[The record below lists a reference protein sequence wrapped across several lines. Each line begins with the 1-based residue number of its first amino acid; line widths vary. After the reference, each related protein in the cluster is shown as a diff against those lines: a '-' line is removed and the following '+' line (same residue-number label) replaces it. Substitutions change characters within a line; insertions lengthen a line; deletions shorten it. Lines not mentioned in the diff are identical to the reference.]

1 MSKKS
6 PKKLTPN
13 QAEFEKL
20 KKNARARYNRLLKK
34 GYKSQYTAKDLF
46 SAFERPERIT
56 KQMLDKLKQE
66 LKNITDSVL
75 YAETQNGEAIPFAD
89 IPKEARAQYNKFG
102 FTQFTVTSSTGV
114 ESNITLSLSNAPLTN
129 INEADLAF
137 SNFVQ
142 ANARWV
148 TDKKKHAGM
157 EYILDNL
164 REEWNH
170 LQNRYGKNEGD
181 TVFAYMLNEI
191 GVAAGTLTSQEAN
204 DVNAAGRWLGNF
216 YQHRQAGVEEMMKLN
231 EAFGDVQQ

>member
-1 MSKKS
+1 MAKKS
-6 PKKLTPN
+6 KKKLTPN
-13 QAEFEKL
+13 QAEF
-20 KKNARARYNRLLKK
+20 NRLLTNARQRFNSYLRK
-34 GYKSQYTAKDLF
+34 GYKSQYNAKDLF
-46 SAFERPERIT
+46 SAFERADRIT
-56 KQMLDKLKQE
+56 KKMLDKLKQE
-66 LKNITDSVL
+66 LKDITDSVL

-89 IPKEARAQYNKFG
+89 IPKDARVQFNKLG
-102 FTQFTVTSSTGV
+102 FAQFTATSSTGV
-114 ESNITLSLSNAPLTN
+114 ESNIIISLNNAPLAN

-137 SNFVQ
+137 SNFVE

-164 REEWNH
+164 REERTH

-216 YQHRQAGVEEMMKLN
+216 YEHREAGVEEMMKLN
-231 EAFGDVQQ
+231 EAFGDVQA

>member
-1 MSKKS
+1 M
-6 PKKLTPN
+6 TPN
-13 QAEFEKL
+13 QAEFERL
-20 KKNARARYNRLLKK
+20 LRNARQRFNRYLRK
-34 GYKSQYTAKDLF
+34 GYKSQYNAKDLF
-46 SAFERPERIT
+46 SAFERADRIT
-56 KQMLDKLKQE
+56 KKMLDKLSQE
-66 LKNITDSVL
+66 LKDITDNVL
-75 YAETQNGEAIPFAD
+75 YAEAQNGEAIPISD
-89 IPKEARAQYNKFG
+89 IPKDAREQFNKLG
-102 FTQFTVTSSTGV
+102 FAQFTSTRSTGV
-114 ESNITLSLSNAPLTN
+114 ESNIIISLNNAPLAN

-137 SNFVQ
+137 SNFVE

-164 REEWNH
+164 REERHN

-216 YQHRQAGVEEMMKLN
+216 YEHREAGIEEMMKLN
-231 EAFGDVQQ
+231 EAFGDVQA

>member
-46 SAFERPERIT
+46 SVFERPERIT

-66 LKNITDSVL
+66 LKDITDSVL

-89 IPKEARAQYNKFG
+89 IPKKARAEYNKFG

-114 ESNITLSLSNAPLTN
+114 ESNITLSLSNAPLAN

-164 REEWNH
+164 REERNH
-170 LQNRYGKNEGD
+170 LQNRYGKNDGD

>member
-46 SAFERPERIT
+46 SAFVRPERIT

-66 LKNITDSVL
+66 LKDITDSVL
-75 YAETQNGEAIPFAD
+75 YAEAQNGEAIPFTD
-89 IPKEARAQYNKFG
+89 IPKDARAQFNKLG
-102 FTQFTVTSSTGV
+102 FTQFTITSSTGV
-114 ESNITLSLSNAPLTN
+114 KSDITLSLNNAPLAN

-137 SNFVQ
+137 AYFVE

-148 TDKKKHAGM
+148 TDKNKHAGM
-157 EYILDNL
+157 EYILDKL
-164 REEWNH
+164 REERTH
-170 LQNRYGKNEGD
+170 LQNRYGTNEGD

-216 YQHRQAGVEEMMKLN
+216 YEHREAGVEEMMNLN
-231 EAFGDVQQ
+231 EAFGDVQA

>member
-1 MSKKS
+1 MAKKS
-6 PKKLTPN
+6 SKKLTPN
-13 QAEFEKL
+13 QEE
-20 KKNARARYNRLLKK
+20 YNRLLTNARQRFNRYLRI

-46 SAFERPERIT
+46 GVFERPDRIT
-56 KQMLDKLKQE
+56 KKMLDKLKQE
-66 LKNITDSVL
+66 LKDIVDTAL
-75 YAETQNGEAIPFAD
+75 YTEAQNGEAISFTD
-89 IPKEARAQYNKFG
+89 IPKAARAQFNKLG

-114 ESNITLSLSNAPLTN
+114 ESNIILSLNNAPIAN

-137 SNFVQ
+137 TYFVE

-157 EYILDNL
+157 EHILDEL
-164 REEWNH
+164 KEERTH
-170 LQNRYGKNEGD
+170 LQNRYGTNDGD

-216 YQHRQAGVEEMMKLN
+216 YEHREAGVEEMMKLN
-231 EAFGDVQQ
+231 EAFGDVQA

>member
-1 MSKKS
+1 MAKKS
-6 PKKLTPN
+6 LKKLTPN

-46 SAFERPERIT
+46 SAFVRPDRIT

-66 LKNITDSVL
+66 LKDITDSVL
-75 YAETQNGEAIPFAD
+75 YAEAQNGEAIPFAD
-89 IPKEARAQYNKFG
+89 IPKDARAQFNKLG

-114 ESNITLSLSNAPLTN
+114 ESNIILSLNNAPIAN

-137 SNFVQ
+137 AYFVE
-142 ANARWV
+142 ANAQWV

-164 REEWNH
+164 KEERNH

-204 DVNAAGRWLGNF
+204 DVNAAGRWLANF
-216 YQHRQAGVEEMMKLN
+216 YEHREAGVEEMMKLN
-231 EAFGDVQQ
+231 EAFGDVQA

>member
-1 MSKKS
+1 MAKKS
-6 PKKLTPN
+6 TKKLTPN
-13 QAEFEKL
+13 QAEFERL
-20 KKNARARYNRLLKK
+20 LRNARQRFNRYLRK
-34 GYKSQYTAKDLF
+34 GYKSQYNGKDLF
-46 SAFERPERIT
+46 SGFERADRIT
-56 KQMLDKLKQE
+56 KKMLDKLQQE
-66 LKNITDSVL
+66 LKEITDNVL

-89 IPKEARAQYNKFG
+89 IPKLARAQFNKLG
-102 FTQFTVTSSTGV
+102 FTKFTVTSSTGV
-114 ESNITLSLSNAPLTN
+114 KSDVTISLNKAPLAN

-137 SNFVQ
+137 ANFVE

-164 REEWNH
+164 REERAH

-216 YQHRQAGVEEMMKLN
+216 YEHREAGVEEMMKLN
-231 EAFGDVQQ
+231 EAFGDVQA